1 MNITIRAM
9 KEADKESVLEM
20 MRIFYASPA
29 VLSNGSEDI
38 FQSDVENCVNDC
50 PFLEGYVFENKGE
63 IQGYAMVAKSFSTEF
78 GKPCIWIEDLYI
90 KEDYR
95 GLGIGSQFFT
105 YIEGKYKNVIFRL
118 EAEEENERA
127 VHVYKKCGYEVLPY
141 LEMKKINE

>member
-1 MNITIRAM
+1 MQ
-9 KEADKESVLEM
+9 KEDKKSVMEM
-20 MRIFYASPA
+20 MQIFYTSPA
-29 VLSNGSEDI
+29 VLSNGSIEIFEADI
-38 FQSDVENCVNDC
+38 ENCLNDC
-50 PFLEGYVFENKGE
+50 PFLEGYIFEDEGE
-63 IQGYAMVAKSFSTEF
+63 IQGYAMLAKSFSTEF

-95 GLGIGSQFFT
+95 GLSIGSRFFA
-105 YIEGKYKNVIFRL
+105 YIEDKYKNVIFRL